1 MYDACMPSLAV
12 SDRSLQRL
20 DEALVVVRR
29 LWEQPA
35 VRQRFAELL
44 GRPVELSVF
53 RTLRAIATAGPE
65 ACVARVA
72 ELLHVDQSTASR
84 AVESAV
90 AAGYVA
96 RTPSEADRRRTHL
109 SLTDAGSELLAA
121 GRAARAALIAEIV
134 GGWPPEDIATLA
146 HLLDR
151 FITDATTV
159 LEPSL

>member
-96 RTPSEADRRRTHL
+96 RTPS
-109 SLTDAGSELLAA
+109 DAGSELLAA